1 VRTTLCVTFASLCLG
16 SLTLAATKQERPDQ
30 EMLKLMDVLQQ
41 WEMIKNLAL
50 MRDLSRVE
58 AGTERSATGSTPDT
72 SERRKGKVK

>member
-1 VRTTLCVTFASLCLG
+1 MRTILCVTFASLCLG

-41 WEMIKNLAL
+41 WEMIKNLEL

-72 SERRKGKVK
+72 LKEERER

>member
-1 VRTTLCVTFASLCLG
+1 LG
-16 SLTLAATKQERPDQ
+16 SLTLAATKQERLDQ

-41 WEMIKNLAL
+41 WEMIKNLEL
-50 MRDLSRVE
+50 MRDVSRVE